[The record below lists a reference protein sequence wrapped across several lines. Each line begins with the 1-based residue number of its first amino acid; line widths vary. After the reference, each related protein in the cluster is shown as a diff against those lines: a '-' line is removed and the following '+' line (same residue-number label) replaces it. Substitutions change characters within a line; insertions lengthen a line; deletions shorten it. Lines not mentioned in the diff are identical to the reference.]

1 MFQNRGSLSFRVS
14 VEEKLYQPLIV
25 YGQIV
30 LKKNLDLEI
39 EEWKIPQKKIMLLHF
54 IQRREE
60 NSKEISGK
68 HLKVKSL
75 HQTQAIKE
83 EMLQKFNALDV
94 TIMDTLQ
101 ETAQPGRKEDN
112 MLPPLTLIQTHLKR
126 MKRRE
131 RRSTSSKIKA

>member
-1 MFQNRGSLSFRVS
+1 